1 MKTHF
6 ILLFM
11 AISITFA
18 ACENTKSDTSVDAP
32 GVTDQD
38 IFNSQLAEELG
49 ADNYGMKRY
58 VLAVLKAGPHR
69 TQNPEEAAELQRGHM
84 ENINRLA
91 DEGYLVL
98 AGPFLDDGEMRGIF
112 LFDVATVEEAR
123 ELAETDPAVQAG
135 RLLLEY
141 HPWYGSA
148 AILKVNEIHRQIS
161 KESP

>member
-6 ILLFM
+6 MLFII

-32 GVTDQD
+32 GFADQD
-38 IFNSQLAEELG
+38 NFNSQLADELG

-69 TQNPEEAAELQRGHM
+69 TQNPEEAAELQREHM

-91 DEGYLVL
+91 NEGHLVL

-123 ELAETDPAVQAG
+123 KLAETDPAVQAG

-148 AILKVNEIHRQIS
+148 AILKVNEMHQQIS
-161 KESP
+161 KETP